1 MSKYNF
7 IVIDDSALDCFIA
20 EKMIVHT
27 GLCETVRCFTQAS
40 DALEY
45 IQASSLEAATLP
57 TVVILDVLM
66 PMMSGFAFV
75 EAFEDLP
82 EDVKERYTIVALTS
96 SMNKTDMEKIVSYQ
110 VVKKLLDKPI
120 TSETIIT
127 LLER

>member
-7 IVIDDSALDCFIA
+7 IVVDDSALDCFIA
-20 EKMIVHT
+20 EKMIMHT
-27 GLCETVRCFTQAS
+27 GICESVKSFTQAS
-40 DALEY
+40 EALDY
-45 IQASSLEAATLP
+45 IRANSLEVATLP
-57 TVVILDVLM
+57 TVIILDVLM

-75 EAFEDLP
+75 EAFEELS
-82 EDVKERYTIVALTS
+82 EEVKERYTIVALTS
-96 SMNKTDMEKIVSYQ
+96 SMNKTDMEKILSYQ

>member
-7 IVIDDSALDCFIA
+7 IVVDDSALDCFIA
-20 EKMIVHT
+20 EKMIMHT
-27 GLCETVRCFTQAS
+27 GICESVKSFTQAGE
-40 DALEY
+40 ALDY
-45 IQASSLEAATLP
+45 IRANSLEAATLP

-75 EAFEDLP
+75 EAFEELS
-82 EDVKERYTIVALTS
+82 EEVKERYTIVALTS
-96 SMNKTDMEKIVSYQ
+96 SMNKTDMEKILSYQ